1 MQIKNL
7 EEKKL
12 IKELK
17 SNNESAFKLL
27 VENYKDQIFNTI
39 IPIIQN
45 VDDADDVT
53 QEVFIQ
59 IYKSIKKFKEKSSLS
74 TWIYKI
80 SISKAYEY
88 IRYNKRI
95 KRFSILI
102 NMFRDDNT
110 IREIPDFIHP
120 GVELE
125 QKENSKILFSAINKL
140 NHQQKTAYILKNVQG
155 LSYKK
160 ISDIMNKSISSI
172 ESLIYRAKQNL
183 KTIIKKI

>member
-110 IREIPDFIHP
+110 IINIPDFIHP

>member
-7 EEKKL
+7 EEKNL

-17 SNNESAFKLL
+17 SNSESAFKLL

-45 VDDADDVT
+45 VDDADDLT

-95 KRFSILI
+95 KRFSFCSNSTPGCLKSGISLMVLSSLNI
-102 NMFRDDNT
+102 
-110 IREIPDFIHP
+110 FI
-120 GVELE
+120 
-125 QKENSKILFSAINKL
+125 KIENLFTLLLYLMYS
-140 NHQQKTAYILKNVQG
+140 
-155 LSYKK
+155 
-160 ISDIMNKSISSI
+160 
-172 ESLIYRAKQNL
+172 
-183 KTIIKKI
+183 

>member
-17 SNNESAFKLL
+17 SNSESAFKLL
-27 VENYKDQIFNTI
+27 IENYKDQIFNTI

-102 NMFRDDNT
+102 NMQFT
-110 IREIPDFIHP
+110 II
-120 GVELE
+120 
-125 QKENSKILFSAINKL
+125 ILFLGCVFVPGRSRKIFFVADSVAIL
-140 NHQQKTAYILKNVQG
+140 QG
-155 LSYKK
+155 RCVDTTGSLS
-160 ISDIMNKSISSI
+160 
-172 ESLIYRAKQNL
+172 
-183 KTIIKKI
+183 TITQAI